1 MPHRPLVSVLMPCW
15 NSAGTLPAA
24 LASLQAQTYENWEC
38 ILVDDGSTDDPAS
51 VVAAAA
57 DPRIRY
63 IRLDSNRGRGAARQV
78 ALERANGE
86 LVAMLDADDWL
97 YPGKLG
103 AQVCVML
110 RYPELSLVSTGMA
123 IVDARNELCGVR
135 RSRSSKDLIL
145 RRDQAR
151 ALRAPAMPFAPS
163 MLRADRAKKTGFDA
177 SYPIAEDLEFLLR
190 FTTGQA
196 HGILPEIAYVYNEHS
211 SNTVDKV
218 SASLRETQRVFSQYR
233 SQFPMSSRLRVLE
246 TAAKVAIYRL
256 HWYTGA
262 WRYVISRRS
271 LAPQP
276 DEIRGFRAASSVV
289 RPLEGAMRARLTAS
303 RELTAMAS
311 AKR

>member
-15 NSAGTLPAA
+15 NSAATLPAA

-63 IRLDSNRGRGAARQV
+63 IRLDRNQGRGVARQV
-78 ALERANGE
+78 ALDRANGE

-103 AQVCVML
+103 AQVRVML
-110 RYPELSLVSTGMA
+110 SYPELSLVSTGMA

-135 RSRSSKDLIL
+135 RSRSPKDLML
-145 RRDQAR
+145 RDPAR
-151 ALRAPAMPFAPS
+151 GLRAPSMPFAPS

-190 FTTGQA
+190 FTIGQA
-196 HGILPEIAYVYNEHS
+196 YGILPEIAYVYNEHS

-218 SASLRETQRVFSQYR
+218 SASLRETQRAFSEYR
-233 SQFPMSSRLRVLE
+233 SQFPLSSRLRVLG
-246 TAAKVAIYRL
+246 TAAKLAIYRL
-256 HWYTGA
+256 HWYAGA
-262 WRYVISRRS
+262 WRYAISRRS

-289 RPLEGAMRARLTAS
+289 SPLEGAIRARLTAS
-303 RELTAMAS
+303 HELPATAS
-311 AKR
+311 AER

>member
-1 MPHRPLVSVLMPCW
+1 
-15 NSAGTLPAA
+15 
-24 LASLQAQTYENWEC
+24 
-38 ILVDDGSTDDPAS
+38 
-51 VVAAAA
+51 
-57 DPRIRY
+57 
-63 IRLDSNRGRGAARQV
+63 V

-103 AQVCVML
+103 AQVRVML
-110 RYPELSLVSTGMA
+110 SYPELSLVSTGMA

-271 LAPQP
+271 LAPQA
-276 DEIRGFRAASSVV
+276 DEIRGFRAACSVV

>member
-1 MPHRPLVSVLMPCW
+1 MSHRPLVSVLMPCW
-15 NSAGTLPAA
+15 NSAATLPAA

-63 IRLDSNRGRGAARQV
+63 IRLDRNRGRGAARNV

-103 AQVCVML
+103 AQVRVML
-110 RYPELSLVSTGMA
+110 SYPELSLVSTGMA

-135 RSRSSKDLIL
+135 RSRSSKGLMLCD
-145 RRDQAR
+145 RAR
-151 ALRAPAMPFAPS
+151 ELRAPSMPFGPS

-177 SYPIAEDLEFLLR
+177 SYTIAEDFEFLLR
-190 FTTGQA
+190 FTIGQA
-196 HGILPEIAYVYNEHS
+196 YGILPEIAYVYNEHS

-218 SASLRETQRVFSQYR
+218 SASLRETQRIFSEYR
-233 SQFPMSSRLRVLE
+233 SHFPVSSRLRVLE
-246 TAAKVAIYRL
+246 TAAKLAIYRL

-262 WRYVISRRS
+262 WRYAISRRS

-289 RPLEGAMRARLTAS
+289 SPLEAAIRARLTAS
-303 RELTAMAS
+303 RELPATALAE
-311 AKR
+311 R